1 MNDSLAI
8 IFASALALANP
19 SSAQAEMRYDTPKA
33 AALALDQ
40 TMRHENFTPT
50 LGCREGESSFLFYK
64 SELRDDE
71 LIFEIRNRANFNEPR
86 SFSARIIFGDPGDL
100 KNCTKYPD

>member
-19 SSAQAEMRYDTPKA
+19 STAKAEIRFDTPKA
-33 AALALDQ
+33 AALSLDQ
-40 TMRHENFTPT
+40 TLRHENFAPT

-64 SELRDDE
+64 SELRNDE
-71 LIFEIRNRANFNEPR
+71 MIFEIRNRASFNEPR
-86 SFSARIIFGDPGDL
+86 SFSARIILEPPGDL
-100 KNCTKYPD
+100 KNCTVAPE